1 MITDVNIYPHVPF
14 NRDSEMSKLDKM
26 QPICFIFGSNG
37 SGKTTISQFIKDKT
51 DENSDDITWD
61 ERSNTKVYVYNRNF
75 VRKNF
80 LSGTTIPGVFTIGQE
95 EVAAKQEIERLSN
108 EIKKEYVKLENCK
121 NNLKDAEEEKQRIEQ
136 RITDK
141 YWEVKTSLPQDLDKQ
156 WANVRGKQDFKKLI
170 DENIEILNTNEATPD
185 IEELANKAK
194 VLFNSKSQPFE
205 LPVSFEFRSLLDI
218 ENSEIFTKEISGK
231 ESNKIGKLIKQLE
244 NSDWVAKGK
253 DYLKGDICPF
263 CQQHTITKEFI
274 NEFNNFYDESYKKDI
289 NELENSVNKYRQY
302 SQVLINNIENQI
314 KNYTEYTDFIK
325 DLDFQTKLSEL
336 KRIVGDNISKLEKKI
351 NEPSVMASIATS
363 KNVCTE
369 LEKLFENLKTKV
381 SEHNTLINNK
391 KKEKNKVFEERIKY
405 VSITAKYETNTLR
418 KDLQKGQRRI
428 NGLNNTINT
437 IENRIKE
444 YEQKCNTEKEKL
456 INTNDTAEKINNLLE
471 QFGFSN
477 FKISVS
483 EEEKSYYIVRNDGT
497 PVKDTLSE
505 GEMNFLTFLY
515 FYQLIKGSLNKT
527 DIDSERIV
535 VIDDPI
541 SSMDANVLFIVST
554 LVRELASEVREEK
567 YKIKQLIVL
576 THNITFHREVTYI
589 RAKEGNSKTSY
600 YLIKKLNGYSI
611 IEHCSK
617 NPISSTYELLWQ
629 SLFCN
634 DCSPL
639 TAQNTSRR
647 IIETFFNLVG
657 MQDVNKIILAMKS
670 PDREIAQS
678 LMSWANAGSH
688 NALDEGD
695 IIVNTNESTEA
706 YKNVLKKIFIASNYE
721 SHYNEMIKRLSK

>member
-14 NRDSEMSKLDKM
+14 NRDSEMAKLDKM

-108 EIKKEYVKLENCK
+108 EIKKESVKLENCK
-121 NNLKDAEEEKQRIEQ
+121 NNLKHAEEEKQSIEQ
-136 RITDK
+136 RIADK

-156 WANVRGKQDFKKLI
+156 WTNVKGKKDFKKLI
-170 DENIEILNTNEATPD
+170 DESIERLNLNEATPD
-185 IEELANKAK
+185 IEKLANKAK

-205 LPVSFEFRSLLDI
+205 LPMTFEFSSLLDI
-218 ENSEIFTKEISGK
+218 ENTEIFTKKISGK

-253 DYLKGDICPF
+253 DYLKEDICPF
-263 CQQHTITKEFI
+263 CQQHTITEEFI

-289 NELENSVNKYRQY
+289 NELKNSVDNYRQH
-302 SQVLINNIENQI
+302 SQVLIDNIENQI
-314 KNYTEYTDFIK
+314 KKYNEYTSK
-325 DLDFQTKLSEL
+325 DLDLQIELSEL
-336 KRIVGDNISKLEKKI
+336 KRITGENISKLEKKI
-351 NEPSVMASIATS
+351 NEPSVLVSITTT
-363 KNVCTE
+363 KNVCAE

-381 SEHNTLINNK
+381 SQNNDLINNK
-391 KKEKNKVFEERIKY
+391 KNEKNKVFEERIKY
-405 VSITAKYETNTLR
+405 VSITAKHETSTLH
-418 KDLQKGQRRI
+418 KDLQKEQKRI
-428 NGLNNTINT
+428 DGLNEAINT
-437 IENRIKE
+437 IENKIKE
-444 YEQKCNTEKEKL
+444 YEQKCNIEKEKFM
-456 INTNDTAEKINNLLE
+456 NSNDTAKKINNLLE

-483 EEEKSYYIVRNDGT
+483 QEDKSYYIVRNDGT
-497 PVKDTLSE
+497 PVNDTLSE

-527 DIDSERIV
+527 EIDRERIV

-541 SSMDANVLFIVST
+541 SSLDANVLFIVSS

-600 YLIKKLNGYSI
+600 YLIKKLHGYSI

-629 SLFCN
+629 NLFCN
-634 DCSPL
+634 DCNPL

-657 MQDVNKIILAMKS
+657 ASDVNKIILGMRS

-695 IIVNTNESTEA
+695 IVVNTNESTEA

-721 SHYNEMIKRLSK
+721 AHYNEMIKRLSR

>member
-26 QPICFIFGSNG
+26 QPVCFIFGSNG

-51 DENSDDITWD
+51 DENSDNITWD
-61 ERSNTKVYVYNRNF
+61 ESSDTKVYVYNRNF

-95 EVAAKQEIERLSN
+95 AVIAKQEIERLSN
-108 EIKKEYVKLENCK
+108 EIEKESEKLENRK
-121 NNLKDAEEEKQRIEQ
+121 KNLKDAEEEKQSIEKQ
-136 RITDK
+136 IAYK
-141 YWEVKTSLPQDLDKQ
+141 YWEIKTSLPKDLDKQ
-156 WANVRGKQDFKKLI
+156 WANVKGKQDFKKLI
-170 DENIEILNTNEATPD
+170 DENIESLNPDEVSPD
-185 IEELANKAK
+185 IEELAKKAK
-194 VLFNSKSQPFE
+194 ILFDAKSQPLKLPMTFE
-205 LPVSFEFRSLLDI
+205 SSSLLDI
-218 ENSEIFTKEISGK
+218 ENSEIFTKKISGK

-244 NSDWVAKGK
+244 NSDWVSKGK

-289 NELENSVNKYRQY
+289 NELENSANNYRKY
-302 SQVLINNIENQI
+302 SQVLIANIENQI
-314 KNYTEYTDFIK
+314 KDYNEYTSK
-325 DLDFQTKLSEL
+325 DLDFQIEFSEL
-336 KRIVGDNISKLEKKI
+336 KRIIGDNISQIEKKI
-351 NEPSVMASIATS
+351 NEPSVLINIATS
-363 KNVCTE
+363 KNVCTK
-369 LEKLFENLKTKV
+369 LKKLFENLKIKV
-381 SEHNTLINNK
+381 SEHNALIDNK

-405 VSITAKYETNTLR
+405 VSITAKHETSTLH
-418 KDLQKGQRRI
+418 KNLQKEQKRI
-428 NGLNNTINT
+428 DGLNEAINT
-437 IENRIKE
+437 IENKIKE
-444 YEQKCNTEKEKL
+444 YEQKCNIEKEKFM
-456 INTNDTAEKINNLLE
+456 NSNDTAKKINNLLE

-483 EEEKSYYIVRNDGT
+483 QEDKSYYIVRNDGT
-497 PVKDTLSE
+497 PVNDTLSE

-541 SSMDANVLFIVST
+541 SSMDANVLFIVSS
-554 LVRELASEVREEK
+554 LVRELAYEVRKGK

-589 RAKEGNSKTSY
+589 RANEGNSKTSY

-629 SLFCN
+629 NLFCN
-634 DCSPL
+634 DCNPM
-639 TAQNTSRR
+639 TAQNISRR

-657 MQDVNKIILAMKS
+657 ISDVNEIILRMKS

-695 IIVNTNESTEA
+695 IVVNTNESTEA
-706 YKNVLKKIFIASNYE
+706 YKNVLKKIFTESDYKAHYE
-721 SHYNEMIKRLSK
+721 EMIKRLSR

>member
-26 QPICFIFGSNG
+26 QPVCFIFGSNG

-51 DENSDDITWD
+51 DENSDNITWD
-61 ERSNTKVYVYNRNF
+61 ERSDTKVYVYNRNF

-95 EVAAKQEIERLSN
+95 AVIAKQEIERLSN
-108 EIKKEYVKLENCK
+108 EIEKESEKLENRK
-121 NNLKDAEEEKQRIEQ
+121 KNLKDAEEEKQSIEKQ
-136 RITDK
+136 IAYK
-141 YWEVKTSLPQDLDKQ
+141 YWEIKTSLPKDLDKQ
-156 WANVRGKQDFKKLI
+156 WANVKGKQDFKKLI
-170 DENIEILNTNEATPD
+170 DESIESLNPDEVSPD
-185 IEELANKAK
+185 IEELAKKAK
-194 VLFNSKSQPFE
+194 ILFDAKSQPLKLPMTFE
-205 LPVSFEFRSLLDI
+205 SSSLLDI
-218 ENSEIFTKEISGK
+218 ENSEIFTKKISGK

-244 NSDWVAKGK
+244 NSDWVSKGK

-289 NELENSVNKYRQY
+289 NELENSADNYRQY
-302 SQVLINNIENQI
+302 SQVLIANIENQI
-314 KNYTEYTDFIK
+314 KDYNEYTSK
-325 DLDFQTKLSEL
+325 DLDFQIEFSEL
-336 KRIVGDNISKLEKKI
+336 KRIIGDNISQIEKKI
-351 NEPSVMASIATS
+351 NEPSVLINIATS
-363 KNVCTE
+363 KNVCTK
-369 LEKLFENLKTKV
+369 LKKLFENLKIKV
-381 SEHNTLINNK
+381 SEHNALIDNK

-405 VSITAKYETNTLR
+405 VSITAKHETSTLH
-418 KDLQKGQRRI
+418 KNLQKEQKRI
-428 NGLNNTINT
+428 DGLNEAINT
-437 IENRIKE
+437 IENKIKE
-444 YEQKCNTEKEKL
+444 YEQKCNIEKEKFM
-456 INTNDTAEKINNLLE
+456 NSNDTAKKINNLLE

-483 EEEKSYYIVRNDGT
+483 QEDKSYYIVRNDGT
-497 PVKDTLSE
+497 PVNDTLSE

-541 SSMDANVLFIVST
+541 SSMDANVLFIVSS
-554 LVRELASEVREEK
+554 LVRELAYEVRKGK

-589 RAKEGNSKTSY
+589 RANEGNSKTSY

-629 SLFCN
+629 NLFCN
-634 DCSPL
+634 DCNPM
-639 TAQNTSRR
+639 TAQNISRR

-657 MQDVNKIILAMKS
+657 ISDVNEIILRMKS

-695 IIVNTNESTEA
+695 IVVNTNESTEA
-706 YKNVLKKIFIASNYE
+706 YKNVLKKIFTESDYKAHYE
-721 SHYNEMIKRLSK
+721 EMIKRLSR

>member
-26 QPICFIFGSNG
+26 QPVCFIFGSNG

-51 DENSDDITWD
+51 DENSDNITWD
-61 ERSNTKVYVYNRNF
+61 DRSDTKVYVYNRNF

-95 EVAAKQEIERLSN
+95 AVIAKQEIERLSN
-108 EIKKEYVKLENCK
+108 EIEKESEKLENRK
-121 NNLKDAEEEKQRIEQ
+121 KNLKDAEEEKQSIEKQ
-136 RITDK
+136 IAYK
-141 YWEVKTSLPQDLDKQ
+141 YWEIKTSLPKDLDKQ
-156 WANVRGKQDFKKLI
+156 WANVKGKQDFKKLI
-170 DENIEILNTNEATPD
+170 DESIESLNPDEVSPD
-185 IEELANKAK
+185 IEELVKKAK
-194 VLFNSKSQPFE
+194 ILFDAKSQPLK
-205 LPVSFEFRSLLDI
+205 LPMTFEFSSLLDI
-218 ENSEIFTKEISGK
+218 ENSEIFTKKISGK

-244 NSDWVAKGK
+244 NSDWVSKGK

-289 NELENSVNKYRQY
+289 NELENSADNYRQY
-302 SQVLINNIENQI
+302 SQVLIANIENQI
-314 KNYTEYTDFIK
+314 KDYNEYTSK
-325 DLDFQTKLSEL
+325 DLDFQIEFSEL
-336 KRIVGDNISKLEKKI
+336 KRIIGDNISQIEKKI
-351 NEPSVMASIATS
+351 NEPSVLINIATS
-363 KNVCTE
+363 KNVCTK
-369 LEKLFENLKTKV
+369 LKKLFENLKTKV
-381 SEHNTLINNK
+381 SEHNALIDNK

-405 VSITAKYETNTLR
+405 VSITAKHETSTLH
-418 KDLQKGQRRI
+418 KDLQKEQKRI
-428 NGLNNTINT
+428 DGLNEAINT
-437 IENRIKE
+437 IENKIKE
-444 YEQKCNTEKEKL
+444 YEQKCNIEKEKFM
-456 INTNDTAEKINNLLE
+456 NSNDTAKKINNLLE

-483 EEEKSYYIVRNDGT
+483 QEDKSYYIVRNDGT
-497 PVKDTLSE
+497 PVNDTLSE

-541 SSMDANVLFIVST
+541 SSMDANVLFIVSS
-554 LVRELASEVREEK
+554 LVRELAYEVRKGK

-589 RAKEGNSKTSY
+589 RANEGNSKTSY

-629 SLFCN
+629 NLFCN
-634 DCSPL
+634 DCNPM
-639 TAQNTSRR
+639 TAQNISRR

-657 MQDVNKIILAMKS
+657 ISDVNKIILGMKS

-695 IIVNTNESTEA
+695 IVVNTNESTEA
-706 YKNVLKKIFIASNYE
+706 YKNVLKKIFTESNYE
-721 SHYNEMIKRLSK
+721 AHYNEMIKRLSR

>member
-26 QPICFIFGSNG
+26 QPVCFIFGSNG

-51 DENSDDITWD
+51 DENSDNITWD
-61 ERSNTKVYVYNRNF
+61 ESSDTKVYVYNRNF

-95 EVAAKQEIERLSN
+95 AVIAKQEIERLSN
-108 EIKKEYVKLENCK
+108 EIEKESEKLENRK
-121 NNLKDAEEEKQRIEQ
+121 KNLKDAEEEKQSIEKQ
-136 RITDK
+136 IAYK
-141 YWEVKTSLPQDLDKQ
+141 YWEIKTSLPKDLDKQ
-156 WANVRGKQDFKKLI
+156 WANVKGKQDFKKLI
-170 DENIEILNTNEATPD
+170 DENIESLNPDEVSPD
-185 IEELANKAK
+185 IEELAKKAK
-194 VLFNSKSQPFE
+194 ILFDAKSQPLKLPMTFE
-205 LPVSFEFRSLLDI
+205 SSSLLDI
-218 ENSEIFTKEISGK
+218 ENSEIFTKKISGK

-244 NSDWVAKGK
+244 NSDWVSKGK

-289 NELENSVNKYRQY
+289 NELENSANNYRQY
-302 SQVLINNIENQI
+302 SQVLIANIENQI
-314 KNYTEYTDFIK
+314 KDYNEYTSK
-325 DLDFQTKLSEL
+325 DLDFQIEFSEL
-336 KRIVGDNISKLEKKI
+336 KRIIGDNISQIEKKI
-351 NEPSVMASIATS
+351 NEPSVLINIATS
-363 KNVCTE
+363 KNVCTK
-369 LEKLFENLKTKV
+369 LKKLFENLKIKV
-381 SEHNTLINNK
+381 SEHNALIDNK

-405 VSITAKYETNTLR
+405 VSITAKHETSTLH
-418 KDLQKGQRRI
+418 KNLQKEQKRI
-428 NGLNNTINT
+428 DGLNEAINT
-437 IENRIKE
+437 IENKIKE
-444 YEQKCNTEKEKL
+444 YEQKCNIEKEKFM
-456 INTNDTAEKINNLLE
+456 NSNDTAKKINNLLE

-483 EEEKSYYIVRNDGT
+483 QEDKSYYIVRNDGT
-497 PVKDTLSE
+497 PVNDTLSE

-541 SSMDANVLFIVST
+541 SSMDANVLFIVSS
-554 LVRELASEVREEK
+554 LVRELAYEVRKGK

-589 RAKEGNSKTSY
+589 RANEGNSKTSY

-629 SLFCN
+629 NLFCN
-634 DCSPL
+634 DCNPM
-639 TAQNTSRR
+639 TAQNISRR

-657 MQDVNKIILAMKS
+657 ISDVNEIILRMKS

-695 IIVNTNESTEA
+695 IVVNTNESTDA
-706 YKNVLKKIFIASNYE
+706 YKNVLKKIFTESDYKAHYE
-721 SHYNEMIKRLSK
+721 EMIKRLSR

>member
-26 QPICFIFGSNG
+26 QPVCFIFGSNG

-51 DENSDDITWD
+51 DENSDNITWD
-61 ERSNTKVYVYNRNF
+61 DRSDTKVYVYNRNF

-95 EVAAKQEIERLSN
+95 AVIAKQEIERLSN
-108 EIKKEYVKLENCK
+108 EIEKESEKLENRK
-121 NNLKDAEEEKQRIEQ
+121 KNLKDAEEEKQSIEKQ
-136 RITDK
+136 IAYK
-141 YWEVKTSLPQDLDKQ
+141 YWEIKTSLPKDLDKQ
-156 WANVRGKQDFKKLI
+156 WANVKGKQDFKKLI
-170 DENIEILNTNEATPD
+170 DESIESLNPDEVSPD
-185 IEELANKAK
+185 IEELVKKAK
-194 VLFNSKSQPFE
+194 ILFDAKSQPLK
-205 LPVSFEFRSLLDI
+205 LPMTFEFSSLLDI
-218 ENSEIFTKEISGK
+218 ENSEIFTKKISGK

-244 NSDWVAKGK
+244 NSDWVSKGK

-289 NELENSVNKYRQY
+289 NELENSADNYRQY
-302 SQVLINNIENQI
+302 SQVLIANIENQI
-314 KNYTEYTDFIK
+314 KDYNEYTSK
-325 DLDFQTKLSEL
+325 GLDFQIEFSEL
-336 KRIVGDNISKLEKKI
+336 KRIIGDNISQIEKKI
-351 NEPSVMASIATS
+351 NEPSVLINIATS
-363 KNVCTE
+363 KNVCTK
-369 LEKLFENLKTKV
+369 LKKLFENLKTKV
-381 SEHNTLINNK
+381 SEHNALIDNK

-405 VSITAKYETNTLR
+405 VSITAKHETSTLH
-418 KDLQKGQRRI
+418 KDLQKEQKRI
-428 NGLNNTINT
+428 DGLNEAINT
-437 IENRIKE
+437 IENKIKE
-444 YEQKCNTEKEKL
+444 YEQKCNIEKEKFM
-456 INTNDTAEKINNLLE
+456 NSNDTAKKINNLLE

-483 EEEKSYYIVRNDGT
+483 QEDKSYYIVRNDGT
-497 PVKDTLSE
+497 PVNDTLSE

-541 SSMDANVLFIVST
+541 SSMDANVLFIVSS
-554 LVRELASEVREEK
+554 LVRELAYEVRKGK

-589 RAKEGNSKTSY
+589 RANEGNSKTSY

-629 SLFCN
+629 NLFCN
-634 DCSPL
+634 DCNPM
-639 TAQNTSRR
+639 TAQNISRR

-657 MQDVNKIILAMKS
+657 ISDVNKIILGMKS

-695 IIVNTNESTEA
+695 IVVNTNESTEA
-706 YKNVLKKIFIASNYE
+706 YKNVLKKSLPNLITRHTIT
-721 SHYNEMIKRLSK
+721 K

>member
-51 DENSDDITWD
+51 DENFDDITWD

-108 EIKKEYVKLENCK
+108 EIKKESVKLENCK
-121 NNLKDAEEEKQRIEQ
+121 NNLKHAEEEKQSIGQ
-136 RITDK
+136 RIADK

-156 WANVRGKQDFKKLI
+156 WANVKGKKDFKKLI
-170 DENIEILNTNEATPD
+170 DESIERLNLNEATPD
-185 IEELANKAK
+185 IEKLANKAK

-205 LPVSFEFRSLLDI
+205 LPMTFEFSSLLDI
-218 ENSEIFTKEISGK
+218 ENTEIFTKKISGK

-253 DYLKGDICPF
+253 DYLKEDICPF
-263 CQQHTITKEFI
+263 CQQHTITEEFI

-289 NELENSVNKYRQY
+289 NELKNSVDNYRQH
-302 SQVLINNIENQI
+302 SQVLIDNIENQI
-314 KNYTEYTDFIK
+314 KKYNEYTSK
-325 DLDFQTKLSEL
+325 DLDLQIELSEL
-336 KRIVGDNISKLEKKI
+336 KRITGENISKLEKKI
-351 NEPSVMASIATS
+351 NEPSVLVSITTS
-363 KNVCTE
+363 KNVCAE

-381 SEHNTLINNK
+381 SQNNDLINNK
-391 KKEKNKVFEERIKY
+391 KNEKNKVFEERIKY
-405 VSITAKYETNTLR
+405 VSITAKHETSTLH
-418 KDLQKGQRRI
+418 KNLQKEQKRI
-428 NGLNNTINT
+428 DGLNEAINT
-437 IENRIKE
+437 IENKIKE
-444 YEQKCNTEKEKL
+444 YEQKCNIEKEKFM
-456 INTNDTAEKINNLLE
+456 NSNDTAKKINNLLE

-483 EEEKSYYIVRNDGT
+483 QEDKSYYIVRNDGT
-497 PVKDTLSE
+497 PVNDTLSE

-541 SSMDANVLFIVST
+541 SSMDANVLFIVSS
-554 LVRELASEVREEK
+554 LVRELAYEVRKGK

-589 RAKEGNSKTSY
+589 RANEGNSKTSY

-629 SLFCN
+629 NLFCN
-634 DCSPL
+634 DCNPL

-657 MQDVNKIILAMKS
+657 ISDVNKIILGMKS

-695 IIVNTNESTEA
+695 IVVNTNETTDA
-706 YKNVLKKIFIASNYE
+706 YKHVLKKIFTESNYE
-721 SHYNEMIKRLSK
+721 THYNEMIKRLSR

>member
-26 QPICFIFGSNG
+26 QPVCFIFGSNG

-51 DENSDDITWD
+51 DENSDNITWD
-61 ERSNTKVYVYNRNF
+61 ESSDTKVYVYNRNF

-95 EVAAKQEIERLSN
+95 AVIAKQEIERLSN
-108 EIKKEYVKLENCK
+108 EIEKESEKLENRK
-121 NNLKDAEEEKQRIEQ
+121 KNLKDAEEEKQSIEKQ
-136 RITDK
+136 IAYK
-141 YWEVKTSLPQDLDKQ
+141 YWEIKTSLPKDLDKQ
-156 WANVRGKQDFKKLI
+156 WANVKGKQDFKKLI
-170 DENIEILNTNEATPD
+170 DENIESLNPDEVSPD
-185 IEELANKAK
+185 IEELAKKAK
-194 VLFNSKSQPFE
+194 ILFDAKSQPLKLPMTFE
-205 LPVSFEFRSLLDI
+205 SSSLLDI
-218 ENSEIFTKEISGK
+218 ENSEIFTKKISGK

-244 NSDWVAKGK
+244 NSDWVSKGK

-289 NELENSVNKYRQY
+289 NELENSANNYRQY
-302 SQVLINNIENQI
+302 SQVLIANIENQI
-314 KNYTEYTDFIK
+314 KDYNEYTSK
-325 DLDFQTKLSEL
+325 DLDFQIEFSEL
-336 KRIVGDNISKLEKKI
+336 KRIIGDNISQIEKKI
-351 NEPSVMASIATS
+351 NEPSVLINIATS
-363 KNVCTE
+363 KNVCTK
-369 LEKLFENLKTKV
+369 LKKLFENLKIKV
-381 SEHNTLINNK
+381 SEHNALIDNK

-405 VSITAKYETNTLR
+405 VSITAKHETSTLH
-418 KDLQKGQRRI
+418 KNLQKEQKRI
-428 NGLNNTINT
+428 DGLNEAINT
-437 IENRIKE
+437 IENKIKE
-444 YEQKCNTEKEKL
+444 YEQKCNIEKEKFM
-456 INTNDTAEKINNLLE
+456 NSNDTAKKINNLLE

-483 EEEKSYYIVRNDGT
+483 QEDKSYYIVRNDGT
-497 PVKDTLSE
+497 PVNDTLSE

-541 SSMDANVLFIVST
+541 SSMDANVLFIVSS
-554 LVRELASEVREEK
+554 LVRELAYEVRKGK

-589 RAKEGNSKTSY
+589 RANEGNSKTSY

-629 SLFCN
+629 NLFCN
-634 DCSPL
+634 DCNPM
-639 TAQNTSRR
+639 TAQNISRR

-657 MQDVNKIILAMKS
+657 ISYVNEIILRMKS

-695 IIVNTNESTEA
+695 IVVNTNESTEA
-706 YKNVLKKIFIASNYE
+706 YKNVLKKIFTESDYKAHYE
-721 SHYNEMIKRLSK
+721 EMIKRLSR

>member
-26 QPICFIFGSNG
+26 QPVCFIFGSNG

-51 DENSDDITWD
+51 DENSDNITWD
-61 ERSNTKVYVYNRNF
+61 ESSDTKVYVYNRNF

-95 EVAAKQEIERLSN
+95 AVIAKQEIERLSN
-108 EIKKEYVKLENCK
+108 EIEKESEKLENRK
-121 NNLKDAEEEKQRIEQ
+121 KNLKDAEEEKQSIEKQ
-136 RITDK
+136 IAYK
-141 YWEVKTSLPQDLDKQ
+141 YWEIKTSLPKDLDKQ
-156 WANVRGKQDFKKLI
+156 WANVKGKQDFKKLI
-170 DENIEILNTNEATPD
+170 DENIESLNPDEVSPD
-185 IEELANKAK
+185 IEELAKKAK
-194 VLFNSKSQPFE
+194 ILFDAKSQPLKLPMTFE
-205 LPVSFEFRSLLDI
+205 SSSLLDI
-218 ENSEIFTKEISGK
+218 ENSEIFTKKISGK

-244 NSDWVAKGK
+244 NSDWVSKGK

-289 NELENSVNKYRQY
+289 NELENSANNYRQY
-302 SQVLINNIENQI
+302 SQVLIANIENQI
-314 KNYTEYTDFIK
+314 KDYNEYTSK
-325 DLDFQTKLSEL
+325 DLDFQIEFSEL
-336 KRIVGDNISKLEKKI
+336 KRIIGDNISQIEKKI
-351 NEPSVMASIATS
+351 NEPSVLINIATS
-363 KNVCTE
+363 KNVCTK
-369 LEKLFENLKTKV
+369 LKKLFENLKIKV
-381 SEHNTLINNK
+381 SEHNALIDNK

-405 VSITAKYETNTLR
+405 VSITAKHETSTLH
-418 KDLQKGQRRI
+418 KNLQKEQKRI
-428 NGLNNTINT
+428 DGLNEAINT
-437 IENRIKE
+437 IENKIKE
-444 YEQKCNTEKEKL
+444 YEQKCNIEKEKFM
-456 INTNDTAEKINNLLE
+456 NSNDTAKKINNLLE

-483 EEEKSYYIVRNDGT
+483 QEDKSYYIVRNDGT
-497 PVKDTLSE
+497 PVNDTLSE

-541 SSMDANVLFIVST
+541 SSMDANVLFIVSS
-554 LVRELASEVREEK
+554 LVRELAYEVRKGK

-589 RAKEGNSKTSY
+589 RANEGNSKTSY

-629 SLFCN
+629 NLFCN
-634 DCSPL
+634 DCNPM
-639 TAQNTSRR
+639 TAQNISRR

-657 MQDVNKIILAMKS
+657 ISDVNEIILRMKS

-695 IIVNTNESTEA
+695 IVVNTNESTEA
-706 YKNVLKKIFIASNYE
+706 YKNVLKKIFTESDYKAHYE
-721 SHYNEMIKRLSK
+721 EMIKRLSR

>member
-26 QPICFIFGSNG
+26 QPVCFIFGSNG

-51 DENSDDITWD
+51 DENSDNITWD
-61 ERSNTKVYVYNRNF
+61 DRSDTKVYVYNRNF

-95 EVAAKQEIERLSN
+95 AVIAKQEIERLSN
-108 EIKKEYVKLENCK
+108 EIEKESKKLENRK
-121 NNLKDAEEEKQRIEQ
+121 KNLKDAEEEKQSIEKQ
-136 RITDK
+136 IAYK
-141 YWEVKTSLPQDLDKQ
+141 YWEIKTSLPKDLDKQ
-156 WANVRGKQDFKKLI
+156 WANVKGKQDFKKLI
-170 DENIEILNTNEATPD
+170 DESIESLNPDEVSPD
-185 IEELANKAK
+185 IEELAKKAK
-194 VLFNSKSQPFE
+194 ILFDAKSQPLKLPMTFE
-205 LPVSFEFRSLLDI
+205 SSSLLDI
-218 ENSEIFTKEISGK
+218 ENSEIFTKKISGK

-244 NSDWVAKGK
+244 NSDWVSKGK

-289 NELENSVNKYRQY
+289 NELENSADNYRQY
-302 SQVLINNIENQI
+302 SQVLIANIENQI
-314 KNYTEYTDFIK
+314 KDYNEYTSK
-325 DLDFQTKLSEL
+325 DLDFQIEFSEL
-336 KRIVGDNISKLEKKI
+336 KRIIGDNISQIEKKI
-351 NEPSVMASIATS
+351 NEPSVLINIATS
-363 KNVCTE
+363 KNVCTK
-369 LEKLFENLKTKV
+369 LKKLFENLKIKV
-381 SEHNTLINNK
+381 SEHNALIDNK

-405 VSITAKYETNTLR
+405 VSITAKHETSTLH
-418 KDLQKGQRRI
+418 KNLQKEQKRI
-428 NGLNNTINT
+428 DGLNEAINT
-437 IENRIKE
+437 IENKIKE
-444 YEQKCNTEKEKL
+444 YEQKCNIEKEKFM
-456 INTNDTAEKINNLLE
+456 NSNDTAKKINNLLE

-483 EEEKSYYIVRNDGT
+483 QEDKSYYIVRNDGT
-497 PVKDTLSE
+497 PVNDTLSE

-541 SSMDANVLFIVST
+541 SSMDANVLFIVSS
-554 LVRELASEVREEK
+554 LVRELAYEVRKGK

-589 RAKEGNSKTSY
+589 RANEGNSKTSY

-629 SLFCN
+629 NLFCN
-634 DCSPL
+634 DCNPM
-639 TAQNTSRR
+639 TAQNISRR

-657 MQDVNKIILAMKS
+657 ISDVNEIILRMKS

-695 IIVNTNESTEA
+695 IVVNTNESTEA
-706 YKNVLKKIFIASNYE
+706 YKNILKKIFTESDYKAHYE
-721 SHYNEMIKRLSK
+721 EMIKRLSR

>member
-26 QPICFIFGSNG
+26 QPVCFIFGSNG

-51 DENSDDITWD
+51 DENSDNITWD
-61 ERSNTKVYVYNRNF
+61 ESSDTKVYVYNRNF

-95 EVAAKQEIERLSN
+95 AVIAKQEIERLSN
-108 EIKKEYVKLENCK
+108 EIEKESEKLENRK
-121 NNLKDAEEEKQRIEQ
+121 KNLKDAEEEKQSIEKQ
-136 RITDK
+136 IAYK
-141 YWEVKTSLPQDLDKQ
+141 YWEIKTSLPKDLDKQ
-156 WANVRGKQDFKKLI
+156 WANVKGKQDFKKLI
-170 DENIEILNTNEATPD
+170 DENIESLNPDEVSPD
-185 IEELANKAK
+185 IEELAKKAK
-194 VLFNSKSQPFE
+194 ILFDAKSQPLKLPMTFE
-205 LPVSFEFRSLLDI
+205 SSSLLDI
-218 ENSEIFTKEISGK
+218 ENSEIFTKKISGK

-244 NSDWVAKGK
+244 NSDWVSKGK

-289 NELENSVNKYRQY
+289 NELENSANNYRQY
-302 SQVLINNIENQI
+302 SQVLIANIENQI
-314 KNYTEYTDFIK
+314 KDYNEYTSK
-325 DLDFQTKLSEL
+325 DLDFQIEFSEL
-336 KRIVGDNISKLEKKI
+336 KRIIGDNISQIEKKI
-351 NEPSVMASIATS
+351 NEPSVLINIATS
-363 KNVCTE
+363 KNVCTK
-369 LEKLFENLKTKV
+369 LKKLFENLKIKV
-381 SEHNTLINNK
+381 SEHNALIDNK

-405 VSITAKYETNTLR
+405 VSITAKHETSTLH
-418 KDLQKGQRRI
+418 KNLQKEQKRI
-428 NGLNNTINT
+428 DGLNEAINT
-437 IENRIKE
+437 IENKIKE
-444 YEQKCNTEKEKL
+444 YEQKCNIEKEKF
-456 INTNDTAEKINNLLE
+456 INSNDTAKKINNLLE

-483 EEEKSYYIVRNDGT
+483 QEDKSYYIVRNDGT
-497 PVKDTLSE
+497 PVNDTLSE

-541 SSMDANVLFIVST
+541 SSMDANVLFIVSS
-554 LVRELASEVREEK
+554 LVRELAYEVRKGK

-589 RAKEGNSKTSY
+589 RANEGNSKTSY

-629 SLFCN
+629 NLFCN
-634 DCSPL
+634 DCNPM
-639 TAQNTSRR
+639 TAQNISRR

-657 MQDVNKIILAMKS
+657 ISDVNEIILRMKS

-695 IIVNTNESTEA
+695 IVVNTNESTEA
-706 YKNVLKKIFIASNYE
+706 YKNVLKKIFTESDYKAHYE
-721 SHYNEMIKRLSK
+721 EMIKRLSR

>member
-26 QPICFIFGSNG
+26 QPVCFIFGSNG

-51 DENSDDITWD
+51 DENSDNITWD
-61 ERSNTKVYVYNRNF
+61 DRSDTKVYVYNRNF

-95 EVAAKQEIERLSN
+95 AVIAKQEIERLSN
-108 EIKKEYVKLENCK
+108 EIEKESKKLENRK
-121 NNLKDAEEEKQRIEQ
+121 KNLKDAEEEKQSIEKQ
-136 RITDK
+136 IAYK
-141 YWEVKTSLPQDLDKQ
+141 YWEIKTSLPKDLDKQ
-156 WANVRGKQDFKKLI
+156 WANVKGKQDFKKLI
-170 DENIEILNTNEATPD
+170 DESIESLNPDEVSPD
-185 IEELANKAK
+185 IEELAKKAK
-194 VLFNSKSQPFE
+194 ILFDAKSQPLKLPMTFE
-205 LPVSFEFRSLLDI
+205 SSSLLDI
-218 ENSEIFTKEISGK
+218 ENSEIFTKKISGK

-244 NSDWVAKGK
+244 NSDWVSKGK

-289 NELENSVNKYRQY
+289 NELENSADNYRQY
-302 SQVLINNIENQI
+302 SQVLIANIENQI
-314 KNYTEYTDFIK
+314 KDYNEYTSK
-325 DLDFQTKLSEL
+325 DLDFQIEFSEL
-336 KRIVGDNISKLEKKI
+336 KRIIGDNISQIEKKI
-351 NEPSVMASIATS
+351 NEPSVLINIATS
-363 KNVCTE
+363 KNVCTK
-369 LEKLFENLKTKV
+369 LKKLFENLKIKV
-381 SEHNTLINNK
+381 SEHNALIDNK

-405 VSITAKYETNTLR
+405 VSITAKHETSTLH
-418 KDLQKGQRRI
+418 KNLQKEQKRI
-428 NGLNNTINT
+428 DGLNEAINT
-437 IENRIKE
+437 IENKIKE
-444 YEQKCNTEKEKL
+444 YEQKCNIEKEKFM
-456 INTNDTAEKINNLLE
+456 NSNDTAKKINNLLE

-483 EEEKSYYIVRNDGT
+483 QEDKSYYIVRNDGT
-497 PVKDTLSE
+497 PVNDTLSE

-541 SSMDANVLFIVST
+541 SSMDANVLFIVSS
-554 LVRELASEVREEK
+554 LVRELAYEVRKGK

-589 RAKEGNSKTSY
+589 RANEGNSKTSY

-629 SLFCN
+629 NLFCN
-634 DCSPL
+634 DCNPM
-639 TAQNTSRR
+639 TAQNISRR

-657 MQDVNKIILAMKS
+657 ISDVNEIILRMKS

-695 IIVNTNESTEA
+695 IVVNTNESTEA
-706 YKNVLKKIFIASNYE
+706 YKNVLKKIFTESDYKAHYE
-721 SHYNEMIKRLSK
+721 EMIKRLSR

>member
-1 MITDVNIYPHVPF
+1 MITDVNIYSHVPF
-14 NRDSEMSKLDKM
+14 NKNAEMSKLDKM

-37 SGKTTISQFIKDKT
+37 SGKTTISQFIKDAT
-51 DENSDDITWD
+51 DENSDNITWD
-61 ERSNTKVYVYNRNF
+61 EDSNTKVYVYNRNF

-95 EVAAKQEIERLSN
+95 EVAAKQEIERLSY
-108 EIKKEYVKLENCK
+108 EIKKESVKLENCK
-121 NNLKDAEEEKQRIEQ
+121 NNLKDAEEEKQSIEKL
-136 RITDK
+136 IANK

-156 WANVRGKQDFKKLI
+156 WANVKGKQDFKKLI
-170 DENIEILNTNEATPD
+170 DENIERLNSNEVLPD
-185 IEELANKAK
+185 IEKLANKAK
-194 VLFNSKSQPFE
+194 VLFNSKAQLFE
-205 LPVSFEFRSLLDI
+205 LPVSCEFKSLLDI

-263 CQQHTITKEFI
+263 CQQHTITNEFI
-274 NEFNNFYDESYKKDI
+274 NEFNSFYDASYKKDI
-289 NELENSVNKYRQY
+289 NELENSVNNYRQY
-302 SQVLINNIENQI
+302 SGGLIDNIENQI
-314 KNYTEYTDFIK
+314 KKYACFIK
-325 DLDFQTKLSEL
+325 GLDFQTELSEF
-336 KRIVGDNISKLEKKI
+336 KRITGENISKLEKKI
-351 NEPSVMASIATS
+351 NEPSVMASITTS
-363 KNVCTE
+363 KNVCTR
-369 LEKLFENLKTKV
+369 LDKLFENLKTKV
-381 SEHNTLINNK
+381 SEHNALINNK
-391 KKEKNKVFEERIKY
+391 KKEKNKVFEKRIKY
-405 VSITAKYETNTLR
+405 VSITAKRETIELR
-418 KDLQKGQRRI
+418 KHMQNEQKQI
-428 NGLNNTINT
+428 NGLNKKIDT

-444 YEQKCNTEKEKL
+444 YEQKCNAEKEKL

-483 EEEKSYYIVRNDGT
+483 EEEKSYSIVRNDGT
-497 PVKDTLSE
+497 SVKDTLSE

-515 FYQLIKGSLNKT
+515 FYQLIKGSVNKT
-527 DIDSERIV
+527 DIDGERIV

-554 LVRELASEVREEK
+554 LVRELAREVREKK
-567 YKIKQLIVL
+567 YNIKQLIVL

-629 SLFCN
+629 NLFSN
-634 DCSPL
+634 DCDPL

-695 IIVNTNESTEA
+695 IIVNTNESTET
-706 YKNVLKKIFIASNYE
+706 YKHVLKKIFTESNYE
-721 SHYNEMIKRLSK
+721 AHYNEMIKRLSK

>member
-1 MITDVNIYPHVPF
+1 MITDVNIYPYVPF

-26 QPICFIFGSNG
+26 QPVCFIFGSNG

-51 DENSDDITWD
+51 DENSDNITWD
-61 ERSNTKVYVYNRNF
+61 DRFDTKVYVYNRNF

-108 EIKKEYVKLENCK
+108 EIKKESVKLENCK
-121 NNLKDAEEEKQRIEQ
+121 NNLKLAEEEKQSIEQ
-136 RITDK
+136 RIADK

-156 WANVRGKQDFKKLI
+156 WANVKGKKDFKKLI
-170 DENIEILNTNEATPD
+170 DESIERLNLNEATPD
-185 IEELANKAK
+185 IEKLANKAK

-205 LPVSFEFRSLLDI
+205 LPMAFEFSSLLDI
-218 ENSEIFTKEISGK
+218 ENTEIFTKKISGK

-253 DYLKGDICPF
+253 DYLKEDICPF
-263 CQQHTITKEFI
+263 CQQHTITEEFI

-289 NELENSVNKYRQY
+289 NELKNSVDNYRQH
-302 SQVLINNIENQI
+302 SQVLIDNIENQI
-314 KNYTEYTDFIK
+314 KKYNEYTSK
-325 DLDFQTKLSEL
+325 DLDLQIELSEL
-336 KRIVGDNISKLEKKI
+336 KRITGENISKLEKKI
-351 NEPSVMASIATS
+351 NEPSVLVSITTS
-363 KNVCTE
+363 KNVCTK
-369 LEKLFENLKTKV
+369 LKKLFENLKTKV
-381 SEHNTLINNK
+381 SEHNDLIDNK

-405 VSITAKYETNTLR
+405 VSITAKHETSTLH
-418 KDLQKGQRRI
+418 KDLQKEQKRI
-428 NGLNNTINT
+428 DGLNEAINT
-437 IENRIKE
+437 IENEIKE

-471 QFGFSN
+471 QFCFSN

-483 EEEKSYYIVRNDGT
+483 EEDNSYYIVRNDGT
-497 PVKDTLSE
+497 SVEDTLSE

-515 FYQLIKGSLNKT
+515 FYQLIKGSVNKT
-527 DIDSERIV
+527 DIDNERIV

-541 SSMDANVLFIVST
+541 SSMDANVLFIVSS
-554 LVRELASEVREEK
+554 LVRELAREVREKK

-629 SLFCN
+629 NLFSN
-634 DCSPL
+634 DCDPL

-657 MQDVNKIILAMKS
+657 MQDINKIILAMKS

-695 IIVNTNESTEA
+695 IIVNTNESTET
-706 YKNVLKKIFIASNYE
+706 YKHVLKKIFAESNYE
-721 SHYNEMIKRLSK
+721 AHYNEMIKRLSR

>member
-26 QPICFIFGSNG
+26 QPVCFIFGSNG

-51 DENSDDITWD
+51 DENSDNITWD
-61 ERSNTKVYVYNRNF
+61 ESSDTKVYVYNRNF

-95 EVAAKQEIERLSN
+95 AVIAKQEIERLSN
-108 EIKKEYVKLENCK
+108 EIEKESEKLENRK
-121 NNLKDAEEEKQRIEQ
+121 KNLKDAEEEKQSIEKQ
-136 RITDK
+136 IAYK
-141 YWEVKTSLPQDLDKQ
+141 YWEIKTSLPKDLDKQ
-156 WANVRGKQDFKKLI
+156 WANVKGKQDFKKLI
-170 DENIEILNTNEATPD
+170 DENIESLNPDEVSPD
-185 IEELANKAK
+185 IEELAKNAK
-194 VLFNSKSQPFE
+194 ILFDAKSQPLKLPMTFE
-205 LPVSFEFRSLLDI
+205 SSSLLDI
-218 ENSEIFTKEISGK
+218 ENSEIFTKKISGK

-244 NSDWVAKGK
+244 NSDWVSKGK

-289 NELENSVNKYRQY
+289 NELENSANNYRQY
-302 SQVLINNIENQI
+302 SQVLIANIENQI
-314 KNYTEYTDFIK
+314 KDYNEYTSK
-325 DLDFQTKLSEL
+325 DLDFQIEFSEL
-336 KRIVGDNISKLEKKI
+336 KRIIGDNISQIEKKI
-351 NEPSVMASIATS
+351 NEPSVLINIATS
-363 KNVCTE
+363 KNVCTK
-369 LEKLFENLKTKV
+369 LKKLFENLKIKV
-381 SEHNTLINNK
+381 SEHNALIDNK

-405 VSITAKYETNTLR
+405 VSITAKHETSTLH
-418 KDLQKGQRRI
+418 KNLQKEQKRI
-428 NGLNNTINT
+428 DGLNEAINT
-437 IENRIKE
+437 IENKIKE
-444 YEQKCNTEKEKL
+444 YEQKCNIEKEKFM
-456 INTNDTAEKINNLLE
+456 NSNDTAKKINNLLE

-483 EEEKSYYIVRNDGT
+483 QEDKSYYIVRNDGT
-497 PVKDTLSE
+497 PVNDTLSE

-541 SSMDANVLFIVST
+541 SSMDANVLFIVSS
-554 LVRELASEVREEK
+554 LVRELAYEVRKGK

-589 RAKEGNSKTSY
+589 RANEGNSKTSY

-629 SLFCN
+629 NLFCN
-634 DCSPL
+634 DCNPM
-639 TAQNTSRR
+639 TAQNISRR

-657 MQDVNKIILAMKS
+657 ISDVNEIILRMKS

-695 IIVNTNESTEA
+695 IVVNTNESTEA
-706 YKNVLKKIFIASNYE
+706 YKNVLKKIFTESDYKAHYE
-721 SHYNEMIKRLSK
+721 EMIKRLSR